1 MDSMETKKKL
11 TTIFNT
17 CHTDHCVHNDACAI
31 YLDDP
36 DSF

>member
-11 TTIFNT
+11 TTILI
-17 CHTDHCVHNDACAI
+17 HVTDHCVHNDACAI

>member
-11 TTIFNT
+11 

>member
-11 TTIFNT
+11 TTI
-17 CHTDHCVHNDACAI
+17 VHNDACAI

>member
-11 TTIFNT
+11 TYFNT